1 MGDVVSIDF
10 YAALPQIAVP
20 DHKTLADLLFPA
32 WHEVGCSE
40 AGRRRIRDVI
50 RFSTRSPRDQVYD
63 NQQPQTTTND
73 SEPHRSN
80 QSKETIKTKGKQKG
94 EKCPNYRALSQL
106 FGASLSQLFLLSIS
120 FLFPSC
126 KKRGEKMKEKK
137 IFIKWEKKKPPKKKK
152 KKKKKKS

>member
-1 MGDVVSIDF
+1 MG
-10 YAALPQIAVP
+10 

-40 AGRRRIRDVI
+40 ARRRRIRDVI
-50 RFSTRSPRDQVYD
+50 RFSTRSPRDQVYDDQMGTND

-126 KKRGEKMKEKK
+126 KK
-137 IFIKWEKKKPPKKKK
+137 KKKRGKNERKKKLY
-152 KKKKKKS
+152 